1 MSGEYIGIDFGTTKT
16 IASQFV
22 RRKQDAKN
30 IRLGNGKDAIPTSIY
45 VAEDGTFLCG
55 DEAEQWSEWNPDRY
69 ARTFKMKLGSS
80 DAPLSFFEGEEL
92 KCFSAIELTRI
103 FLSHIRRSCTQKLDK
118 EVDRAVITCPVN
130 FSPKQL
136 QQLESAARAA
146 GFEEISFVS
155 EPEAAAHAF
164 SHQSDDAFTNALIV
178 DWGGGTLDMA
188 LVSRRGGEIKT
199 YKKYTAG
206 IPRGGENIDNI
217 LYHLVKERL
226 QKEHACGIDLETDML
241 DPELGYKN
249 RQMLRQSKES
259 LSSLQ
264 ERNLIM
270 NGSKGA
276 YPQLKLK
283 RSEFEQMIRDEIE
296 RAADMAVQLISSI
309 SEPELQPD
317 KLILVGG
324 TCSIPAVAQILQERT
339 GLPAR
344 TWDMS
349 EEAVGLGAALV
360 AESLWGDANSAP
372 GENAAP
378 TTMSDQQ
385 VNTHIEAPA
394 AICTP
399 TMAQAALHCPPS
411 EPNTPQQYTVAPA
424 PSVSTPPPDSPAPA
438 ESEESAKPAAVAPLH
453 TPAVQVQQPTTE
465 PKFHWWKISFR
476 GRVTRTQFWA
486 SLLFLA
492 LLFFLLF
499 IFDSILSTISKSI
512 NDNILT
518 IFTIEFLCIYIIY
531 ISLGV
536 RRLRDAGQSVQ
547 LITLSLL
554 DIMCFFGFLYLSVF
568 YYSRRSS
575 EK

>member
-1 MSGEYIGIDFGTTKT
+1 MSGEYIGIDFGATKT
-16 IASQFV
+16 IASQFI
-22 RRKQDAKN
+22 RRKKDAKN
-30 IRLGNGKDAIPTSIY
+30 IRLGNSKDAIPTSIY

-55 DEAEQWSEWNPDRY
+55 DEAEQWGEWNPDRY

-80 DAPLSFFEGEEL
+80 DTLLLFFEGEEQ
-92 KCFSAIELTRI
+92 KHFSAIELTRV
-103 FLSHIRRSCTQKLDK
+103 FLSYIRRSCTQKLDK
-118 EVDRAVITCPVN
+118 EVNRAVITCPVN

-136 QQLESAARAA
+136 QQLESAARSA

-188 LVSRRGGEIKT
+188 LVSRRGGEIKA

-206 IPRGGENIDNI
+206 IPRGGENIDII
-217 LYHLVKERL
+217 LYHLVRDRL
-226 QKEHACGIDLETDML
+226 QKEHACGSDLEKDMRD
-241 DPELGYKN
+241 DPKLGYKN
-249 RQMLRQSKES
+249 RQTLRQSKES

-264 ERNLIM
+264 ELTLVM
-270 NGSKGA
+270 NGSKGL

-296 RAADMAVQLISSI
+296 KAADMAVQLISSI

-324 TCSIPAVAQILQERT
+324 TCSIPVVAQILQERT

-372 GENAAP
+372 DKDAAP

-385 VNTHIEAPA
+385 ANTHIEAPA

-399 TMAQAALHCPPS
+399 TMAPTALHYQPS
-411 EPNTPQQYTVAPA
+411 EPTTPQQNTVIP
-424 PSVSTPPPDSPAPA
+424 TPA
-438 ESEESAKPAAVAPLH
+438 ESEESAKPAAVALLN
-453 TPAVQVQQPTTE
+453 TPDDQVQQPTTE
-465 PKFHWWKISFR
+465 PKFRWWKISFR
-476 GRVTRTQFWA
+476 GRVTRTQFW
-486 SLLFLA
+486 SSLPFLVLLFL
-492 LLFFLLF
+492 LLFVFDCILFDIFGLL
-499 IFDSILSTISKSI
+499 I
-512 NDNILT
+512 NDNFLSIL
-518 IFTIEFLCIYIIY
+518 IIEFLCVYIVY
-531 ISLGV
+531 IGLGV
-536 RRLRDAGQSVQ
+536 RRLRDAGQPIQ
-547 LITLSLL
+547 LIALSLL
-554 DIMCFFGFLYLSVF
+554 DIMCGFGFLYLSIF
-568 YYSRRSS
+568 HYLRKSR